1 MAVVVAIVVVLS
13 RTKPGVIGD
22 LYYDMLD
29 GSVEKGS
36 DGSDLDGSDG
46 SDLDGSDGS
55 ELDGSDEEGSDGS
68 DGSDLDGSDE
78 EGKSFKLINDEQL
91 PKCSNCSINDCQP
104 CNHLENPLS
113 CQEVMKIGSTK
124 PVRNTTKFKRRVAIA
139 VDTYNYYY
147 AWYAPI
153 TAMIWANIDWIPVV
167 AFVETN
173 STPPGPLH
181 HFIMK
186 QVEAAGGEVIR
197 LSNNLEES
205 RYLPS
210 MVVSTSRAAL
220 AASDWPEDDYVLMSD
235 VDIWPLDRQIFDR
248 ETSFP
253 ASIHVFDKHT
263 IGMYSACYIGMNV
276 RTWRE
281 VIGYRKGDDIIQIV
295 ASLRDFMS
303 RGSMT
308 KWQQWFVDQRS
319 ITRKI
324 QEWHGYP
331 KQVHFYEKRDRSK
344 DRLDRTA
351 RQLTE
356 NESLPSKYMDY
367 HGVRPGFTTKNWKHI
382 KALAKHV
389 LTKEQMLFIEDYAL
403 KFCHMLS
410 CVNSTDSPSKR
421 LYIPKP

>member
-1 MAVVVAIVVVLS
+1 METTKGLSKKYFVVIVAVVVAIVVVLS

-29 GSVEKGS
+29 GSVE
-36 DGSDLDGSDG
+36 
-46 SDLDGSDGS
+46 
-55 ELDGSDEEGSDGS
+55 EGSDGS

-78 EGKSFKLINDEQL
+78 EGSDGSDLDGSDEEGESFNHKQL
-91 PKCSNCSINDCQP
+91 PKRSNCSINDCQP
-104 CNHLENPLS
+104 CNHSENPLS
-113 CQEVMKIGSTK
+113 CEEVMKMGSTK

-139 VDTYNYYY
+139 VDTYNYFY

-153 TAMIWANIDWIPVV
+153 TAMIWANMDWIPVV
-167 AFVETN
+167 AFVETK

-205 RYLPS
+205 RYLSS

-220 AASDWPEDDYVLMSD
+220 AASDWPENDYVLMSD

-253 ASIHVFDKHT
+253 ASIHVFDRHT
-263 IGMYSACYIGMNV
+263 IKMYSACYIGMNV

-295 ASLRDFMS
+295 ASLRDFMT

-308 KWQQWFVDQRS
+308 KWQQWFVDQKS

-324 QEWHGYP
+324 HEWHGYP

-356 NESLPSKYMDY
+356 KESLPSKYMDY
-367 HGVRPGFTTKNWKHI
+367 HGVRPGFTAKNWKHI